1 MIIHLFNLQMKT
13 AAIFTMMLVTLT
25 GSCLMVRMFSQL
37 YVKTISV
44 GAAILVEYI
53 CLRYVCTVP
62 SL

>member
-1 MIIHLFNLQMKT
+1 MKT